1 MAKEIDDDI
10 QKMLAIGKYRKQPK
24 SNLKDVLARLGL
36 TNPDPTQK
44 TKFNNIRKKILS
56 AFEKEN

>member
-10 QKMLAIGKYRKQPK
+10 EKMLAIGKYRKQPT

-36 TNPDPTQK
+36 TNPGQTQK

>member
-1 MAKEIDDDI
+1 
-10 QKMLAIGKYRKQPK
+10 MLAIGKYRKQPT

-36 TNPDPTQK
+36 TNPDQTQK
-44 TKFNNIRKKILS
+44 TQFNNIRKKILS